1 MAFSRQPSPVFSPAY
16 RTVREALIRA
26 RRRAGVPQRELAAR
40 IGKCPSH
47 ISMIERGQRRVELLE
62 FFVIATSLGADPVQ
76 LFRAATAGLADPAPE
91 EPEARAAPLGR

>member
-1 MAFSRQPSPVFSPAY
+1 MAFSRQPSPVFNPAY

-62 FFVIATSLGADPVQ
+62 FFTIATSLGADPVQ
-76 LFRAATAGLADPAPE
+76 LFRAATAGLAPPDPAADTP
-91 EPEARAAPLGR
+91 AATPPGR